1 MGSVST
7 GRPDS
12 QQGFVPEGARGGN
25 ETGVTAPAPGELDVT
40 EAGVIPMACPVV
52 DGAEALGIS
61 NCCERER
68 QRLKT
73 S

>member
-12 QQGFVPEGARGGN
+12 QHGVVPDGARGGPVI

-40 EAGVIPMACPVV
+40 EAGVTPMACPVV
-52 DGAEALGIS
+52 DGAEALGI
-61 NCCERER
+61 NIYGLRA
-68 QRLKT
+68 
-73 S
+73 